1 MSECKHNYEHLD
13 TQYLYYSRTFGN
25 PTYKRIDRF
34 YCTKCCDLKEI
45 VKEETNCYIPEWFNT
60 KQRRTI
66 YD

>member
-1 MSECKHNYEHLD
+1 MSDCKHNYEHLD

-34 YCTKCCDLKEI
+34 YCTECCDLKEI
-45 VKEETNCYIPEWFNT
+45 VKEETNCYTPEWFDT

-66 YD
+66 HD